1 MDSNQSLLRLLGATA
16 QGDRVAFE
24 ELYKHTAGKLYAI
37 SLQMLRRRE
46 LAEDAVQEA
55 FVRIWH
61 NAGEYQQEKGSVLT
75 WMTTIVR
82 YRALDMLRATKS
94 RRESDEDV
102 EEAEDENN
110 PEKELYTERDR
121 VLIDRCM
128 SLLEGQQR
136 EMIQLAYFRGFT
148 HAEVCEHTGS
158 PLGSVKTW
166 IRRGL
171 ERLKKCV
178 EA

>member
-1 MDSNQSLLRLLGATA
+1 MDSNQQIMRLLSATA
-16 QGDRVAFE
+16 QGDRLAFE
-24 ELYKHTAGKLYAI
+24 ELYKLTAGKLYAI
-37 SLQMLRRRE
+37 GLQILRRRD

-61 NAGEYQQEKGSVLT
+61 SAGEYQQEKGSVMT

-82 YRALDMLRATKS
+82 YRALDMLRAAKS
-94 RRESDEDV
+94 RRESHEEV
-102 EEAEDENN
+102 EETEDENN

-128 SLLEGQQR
+128 ALLDGQQR

-148 HAEVCEHTGS
+148 HAEVCDHTGS

-171 ERLKKCV
+171 ERLKRCV

>member
-1 MDSNQSLLRLLGATA
+1 MDSNQDFLRLLSATA
-16 QGDRVAFE
+16 QGDRLAFE
-24 ELYKHTAGKLYAI
+24 ELYKHTAGKLYAV

-128 SLLEGQQR
+128 ALLEGQQR

-148 HAEVCEHTGS
+148 HAEVCTHTGS

-171 ERLKKCV
+171 ERLKKCI

>member
-1 MDSNQSLLRLLGATA
+1 MDSNNDILRLLSATA
-16 QGDRVAFE
+16 QGDQVAFE
-24 ELYKHTAGKLYAI
+24 ELYKQTAGKLYAI
-37 SLQMLRRRE
+37 SLQMLRRRD

-61 NAGEYQQEKGSVLT
+61 NAGEYQQEKGNVLT

-94 RRESDEDV
+94 RRESDADV

-110 PEKELYTERDR
+110 PEKELYIERDR

-128 SLLEGQQR
+128 ALLEGSQR

-148 HAEVCEHTGS
+148 HAEVCTHTGS

-171 ERLKKCV
+171 ERLKRCV

>member
-1 MDSNQSLLRLLGATA
+1 MDFNNHILRLLSATA
-16 QGDRVAFE
+16 HGDQVAFE
-24 ELYKHTAGKLYAI
+24 NLYKQTAGKLYAI
-37 SLQMLRRRE
+37 SLQMLRRRD

-82 YRALDMLRATKS
+82 YRALDMLRAAKS
-94 RRESDEDV
+94 RRETHEDL
-102 EEAEDENN
+102 EEAEDEQT
-110 PEKELYTERDR
+110 PEQELYIERDR

-128 SLLEGQQR
+128 ALLEGQQR

-148 HAEVCEHTGS
+148 HAEVCDHTGS

-171 ERLKKCV
+171 ERLKRCV